1 MDIPLTGQKCIL
13 MENYVKFRNNS
24 VLFIINLKAYK
35 LYVKEQEALN
45 DILNFLILI
54 GLVKMVDSN
63 SMFTKRSIY
72 I

>member
-1 MDIPLTGQKCIL
+1 

>member
-13 MENYVKFRNNS
+13 MENYFKFRNNS

>member
-1 MDIPLTGQKCIL
+1 

-24 VLFIINLKAYK
+24 VLFLIHLKAYK